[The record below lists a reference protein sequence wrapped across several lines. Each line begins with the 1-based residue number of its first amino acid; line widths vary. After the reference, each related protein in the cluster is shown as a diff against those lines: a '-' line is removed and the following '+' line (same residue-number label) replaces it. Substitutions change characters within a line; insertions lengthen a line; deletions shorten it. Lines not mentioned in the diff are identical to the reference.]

1 MGFRARACGDSCQSR
16 RDLASSLWHVDFS
29 SRASHTGPVKFLIAL
44 LILAAGITAAPAGE
58 PVTLYAR
65 VQDPLVVKLSDGTVW
80 EMEKGDC
87 FPVIA
92 YKESHTKLI
101 LRLARNSFIVPA
113 KSAVVVP
120 DKEVPAAA
128 EKYRMTVNS
137 YLENVTS
144 QWRKKAEAAKPK

>member
-1 MGFRARACGDSCQSR
+1 M
-16 RDLASSLWHVDFS
+16 
-29 SRASHTGPVKFLIAL
+29 KFLIAL
-44 LILAAGITAAPAGE
+44 LILAAGIAGASAGE

-113 KSAVVVP
+113 KSAVVVA